1 MFNPPCPV
9 VSRRVRTSNSGEI
22 SFGHFLRLSDTCPGV
37 SGMCPYPTCPTRI
50 PEAKGSVGA
59 SEPARSLDFQTPLRV
74 LSKFH
79 FIPSVFIICLT
90 VFACVCYVHVHSLH
104 RDKLDPRAIKCV
116 FLGYSNSRKGYNCF
130 DPLTITYY
138 VLMDVQFCEN

>member
-1 MFNPPCPV
+1 MARALCFTMLVPK
-9 VSRRVRTSNSGEI
+9 
-22 SFGHFLRLSDTCPGV
+22 SFWAEAVMGAVFLINR
-37 SGMCPYPTCPTRI
+37 M
-50 PEAKGSVGA
+50 
-59 SEPARSLDFQTPLRV
+59 PARILDFQTPLRMV
-74 LSKFH
+74 SKFH
-79 FIPSVFIICLT
+79 SIPSTLNICFKL
-90 VFACVCYVHVHSLH
+90 FGYICYVHVHSLH